1 MMMESS
7 LKAGDTVEAF
17 LSTNP
22 LFYSLSPAVLES
34 IAAKVQVKSFTAGED
49 IVHEGE
55 IGDSFF
61 VIKEGRVRV
70 IKETDGN
77 ELVLSEL
84 GVSEG
89 FGEMSLIIDQPRSAT
104 VRAIGPTTA
113 LKLTKDDFSELMR
126 GWPELASK
134 MHRLVD
140 ERVSLLESLDTDAD
154 AISKFRSDRAFAL
167 EYADLHQLME
177 LNSAA
182 GGDEQMEH
190 SYEVGQLAREMS
202 RILCPMLSEE
212 ILFAGY
218 LHEIGKV
225 SLPRQLIVRERRGD
239 ELTPE
244 ERAQFSEIFE
254 NAVKILEPNRDLHVA
269 LAFIGSLG
277 RTHYKEMPLEAQV
290 LKVAD
295 DYLELSSYTC
305 RRLGVEE
312 SLARIRQGSGTLYNP
327 RVVAAL
333 EKNVRL
339 YADIRVESQL
349 NVMRMLVK
357 ALDIKDNYTYRH
369 SMDVRDMSLMI
380 VDRLGLD
387 RSQREYMRISAE
399 LHDVGKIFVDEEIL
413 NAPRKLTDAEFD
425 IMKTHAARSAD
436 LFRTVPGMD
445 DLVAIVRAHHEKYN
459 GAGYPDGLKGEEIPF
474 LARVMTLADVWSA
487 LTTPRVYRLGDDG
500 KARKFT
506 PEKAL
511 SIMQEM
517 ADGHFDP
524 ELFPIFESI
533 VKEKFFSPAESG
545 SPAES

>member
-1 MMMESS
+1 MMESS
-7 LKAGDTVEAF
+7 LTAGESVESF

-22 LFYSLSPAVLES
+22 LFYSLNPAVLAS
-34 IAAKVQVKSFTAGED
+34 IAAKVQVTHFNPGQD

-55 IGDSFF
+55 IGDSFYL
-61 VIKEGRVRV
+61 IKEGRVRV
-70 IKETDGN
+70 LKETDGN
-77 ELVLSEL
+77 QLVLSEL

-126 GWPELASK
+126 SWPELAMK

-140 ERVSLLESLDTDAD
+140 ERVSLLESLDADAE
-154 AISKFRSDRAFAL
+154 AISKFRADRSFAL
-167 EYADLHQLME
+167 EYADLNEIME
-177 LNSAA
+177 LNRAA
-182 GGDEQMEH
+182 GGEEQMEH
-190 SYEVGQLAREMS
+190 CYEVGQLAREMS

-225 SLPRQLIVRERRGD
+225 SLPRQLVVRERKGD
-239 ELTPE
+239 DLSPE
-244 ERAQFSEIFE
+244 ELAKFSHMFE
-254 NAVKILEPNRDLHVA
+254 NTVRILEPNRDLHQA
-269 LAFIGSLG
+269 LHFIGALG
-277 RTHYKEMPLEAQV
+277 NSSYKDMPLEAQV

-295 DYLELSSYTC
+295 DYLEMSSYNG
-305 RRLGVEE
+305 RRLGEEE
-312 SLARIRQGSGTLYNP
+312 SMARIRQGSGTLYNP

-339 YADIRVESQL
+339 YGEIRVESQL

-380 VDRLGLD
+380 VDKLPNI
-387 RSQREYMRISAE
+387 SFQEREYMRISAE
-399 LHDVGKIFVDEEIL
+399 LHDVGKIFIDEEIL

-436 LFRTVPGMD
+436 LFRTVPGMEK
-445 DLVAIVRAHHEKYN
+445 LVAIVRAHHEKWN
-459 GAGYPDGLKGEEIPF
+459 GTGYPDGLQGKDIPF

-524 ELFPIFESI
+524 ELFPIFEAI
-533 VKEKFFSPAESG
+533 VKENFYSQPE
-545 SPAES
+545 

>member
-1 MMMESS
+1 MESS
-7 LKAGDTVEAF
+7 LTSDGTVEAF

-22 LFYSLSPAVLES
+22 LFYSLGPAVLAS
-34 IAAKVQVKSFTAGED
+34 IAARIQLVYFQAGED
-49 IVHEGE
+49 IVREGDP
-55 IGDSFF
+55 GDSFYL
-61 VIKEGRVRV
+61 IKQGRVHV
-70 IKETDGN
+70 LKESDDSP
-77 ELVLSEL
+77 LVLSEL

-89 FGEMSLIIDQPRSAT
+89 FGEMSLLVDQPRSAT

-126 GWPELASK
+126 SWPELASK

-140 ERVSLLESLDTDAD
+140 ERVSLLESMETDAE
-154 AISKFRSDRAFAL
+154 ALSKFRSDRAFAL
-167 EYADLHQLME
+167 EYADLTLMME

-182 GGDEQMEH
+182 GGPEQMEH
-190 SYEVGQLAREMS
+190 CYEVGQLAREMS

-225 SLPRQLIVRERRGD
+225 SLPRQLVQRERRGE
-239 ELTPE
+239 ELTAE
-244 ERAQFSEIFE
+244 EQAQFSRIFE
-254 NAVKILEPNRDLHVA
+254 NAVSIMEPNPDLHQA
-269 LAFIGSLG
+269 LSFLGALGSSNY
-277 RTHYKEMPLEAQV
+277 RDMPLEAQV

-295 DYLELSSYTC
+295 DYLELTSYVY
-305 RRLGVEE
+305 RHLGVEE
-312 SLARIRQGSGTLYNP
+312 SLQRIRDGAGTKYNP

-339 YADIRVESQL
+339 YGDIRVQSQL
-349 NVMRMLVK
+349 NVMRMMVK

-380 VDRLGLD
+380 VDKLGVS
-387 RSQREYMRISAE
+387 RTEREYMRISAE
-399 LHDVGKIFVDEEIL
+399 LHDVGKIFIDEEIL

-425 IMKTHAARSAD
+425 VMKTHAARSAD

-445 DLVAIVRAHHEKYN
+445 ELVSIVRAHHEKWN
-459 GAGYPDGLKGEEIPF
+459 GSGYPDGLAGKDIPF

-511 SIMQEM
+511 SIMEEM

-524 ELFPIFESI
+524 ELFPVFSQI
-533 VKEKFFSPAESG
+533 VKEKFFSPEEELQAL
-545 SPAES
+545 P

>member
-7 LKAGDTVEAF
+7 LTAGESVEAF

-22 LFYSLSPAVLES
+22 LFYSLNPAVLAS
-34 IAAKVQVKSFTAGED
+34 IASKVQVKTYEAGES
-49 IVHEGE
+49 IVREGE
-55 IGDSFF
+55 IGDSFYL
-61 VIKEGRVRV
+61 IKEGRVHV
-70 IKETDGN
+70 LKSSGED

-89 FGEMSLIIDQPRSAT
+89 FGEMSLLIDQPRSAT
-104 VRAIGPTTA
+104 VRAIGPTIA

-140 ERVSLLESLDTDAD
+140 ERVSLLESLDNDEAK
-154 AISKFRSDRAFAL
+154 SKFRADRAFAL
-167 EYADLHQLME
+167 EYADLNLIME

-182 GGDEQMEH
+182 GGEEQMEH
-190 SYEVGQLAREMS
+190 CYEVGQLAREMS

-239 ELTPE
+239 ALSDE
-244 ERAQFSEIFE
+244 ERAKFSHVFQ
-254 NAVKILEPNRDLHVA
+254 NSVKILEPNRDLHRA

-277 RTHYKEMPLEAQV
+277 ETSYKDMPLEAQV

-295 DYLELSSYTC
+295 DYLEMSSYNC

-312 SLARIRQGSGTLYNP
+312 SLQKIREGSGTKYNP

-333 EKNVRL
+333 QKNVRL
-339 YADIRVESQL
+339 YGDIRVESQL
-349 NVMRMLVK
+349 NVMRMMVK

-399 LHDVGKIFVDEEIL
+399 LHDVGKIFIDEEIL

-425 IMKTHAARSAD
+425 TMKTHAARSAD
-436 LFRTVPGMD
+436 LFRTVPGMYQ
-445 DLVAIVRAHHEKYN
+445 LVAIVRAHHEKYN
-459 GAGYPDGLKGEEIPF
+459 GTGYPDGLKGEEIPF

-524 ELFPIFESI
+524 QLFPIFESI
-533 VKEKFFSPAESG
+533 VKEKFYSEQ
-545 SPAES
+545 

>member
-1 MMMESS
+1 MMESS
-7 LKAGDTVEAF
+7 LKASESVEAF

-22 LFYSLSPAVLES
+22 LFYSLSAAVLAS
-34 IAAKVQVKSFTAGED
+34 IASKVQVKTYAAGDD
-49 IVHEGE
+49 IVQEGE

-61 VIKEGRVRV
+61 LIKEGRVRV
-70 IKETDGN
+70 IKETDGS

-84 GVSEG
+84 GASEG
-89 FGEMSLIIDQPRSAT
+89 FGEMSLLIDQPRSAT

-113 LKLTKDDFSELMR
+113 LQLTKDDFSELMR

-154 AISKFRSDRAFAL
+154 AISKFRADRSFAL
-167 EYADLHQLME
+167 EYADLHQLMQ
-177 LNSAA
+177 LNAAA
-182 GGDEQMEH
+182 GGEEQLEH

-225 SLPRQLIVRERRGD
+225 ALPRQLIVRERRGE
-239 ELTPE
+239 ELSE
-244 ERAQFSEIFE
+244 DERAQFSQIFE
-254 NAVKILEPNRDLHVA
+254 NAVKILEPNRDLHQA
-269 LAFIGSLG
+269 LGFIGSLG
-277 RTHYKEMPLEAQV
+277 KASYKEMPLEAQV

-295 DYLELSSYTC
+295 DYLELSSYNGH
-305 RRLGVEE
+305 RLGYEE
-312 SLARIRQGSGTLYNP
+312 SLARIRAGSGTLYNP

-349 NVMRMLVK
+349 NVMRMMVK

-399 LHDVGKIFVDEEIL
+399 LHDVGKIFIDEEIL
-413 NAPRKLTDAEFD
+413 NAPRKLTDSEFD
-425 IMKTHAARSAD
+425 IMKTHAARSAE

-445 DLVAIVRAHHEKYN
+445 ELVAIVRAHHEKYN
-459 GAGYPDGLKGEEIPF
+459 GTGYPDGLKGEEIPF

-533 VKEKFFSPAESG
+533 VKENFYSPTSVQ
-545 SPAES
+545 

>member
-1 MMMESS
+1 MESS
-7 LKAGDTVEAF
+7 LTSDGTVEAF

-22 LFYSLSPAVLES
+22 LFYSLSPAVLAS
-34 IAAKVQVKSFTAGED
+34 IAARVQLVSFRAGQD
-49 IVHEGE
+49 IVCEGD
-55 IGDSFF
+55 IGDSFYL
-61 VIKEGRVRV
+61 IKEGRVHV
-70 IKETDGN
+70 LKNSDGDP
-77 ELVLSEL
+77 LILSEL

-89 FGEMSLIIDQPRSAT
+89 FGEMSLLVDQPRSAT
-104 VRAIGPTTA
+104 VRAIGPTNA

-126 GWPELASK
+126 SWPELASK

-140 ERVSLLESLDTDAD
+140 ERVSLLESLDSDSETLL
-154 AISKFRSDRAFAL
+154 KYRSDRAFAL
-167 EYADLHQLME
+167 EYADLTLMME
-177 LNSAA
+177 LNAAA
-182 GGDEQMEH
+182 GGAEQMEH
-190 SYEVGQLAREMS
+190 CYEVGQLAREMS

-225 SLPRQLIVRERRGD
+225 SLPRQLILRERRGD
-239 ELTPE
+239 ELSCE
-244 ERAQFSEIFE
+244 EQAQFSQIFE
-254 NAVKILEPNRDLHVA
+254 NAVSILEPNRDLHQA
-269 LAFIGSLG
+269 LSFLG
-277 RTHYKEMPLEAQV
+277 ALGAASYRDMPLEAQV

-295 DYLELSSYTC
+295 DYLELSSYVY

-312 SLARIRQGSGTLYNP
+312 SLQKIREGSGTKYNP

-339 YADIRVESQL
+339 YGDIRVQSQL
-349 NVMRMLVK
+349 NVMRMMVK

-380 VDRLGLD
+380 VDKLGLS
-387 RSQREYMRISAE
+387 RTEREYMRISAE

-413 NAPRKLTDAEFD
+413 NAPRKLTDSEFD

-445 DLVAIVRAHHEKYN
+445 DLVTIVRAHHEKWN
-459 GAGYPDGLKGEEIPF
+459 GTGYPDGLAGEEIPF

-511 SIMQEM
+511 SIMEEM

-524 ELFPIFESI
+524 ELFPVFSVI
-533 VKEKFFSPAESG
+533 VKEKFFSPE
-545 SPAES
+545 PEKLTLI

>member
-1 MMMESS
+1 MMESS
-7 LKAGDTVEAF
+7 LTASGTVDAF

-22 LFYSLSPAVLES
+22 LFYSLSPAVLAS
-34 IAAKVQVKSFTAGED
+34 IAAKVQVKTYSAGQD

-55 IGDSFF
+55 IGDSFYL
-61 VIKEGRVRV
+61 IKEGRVRV
-70 IKETDGN
+70 LKETDGN
-77 ELVLSEL
+77 QLVLSEL

-104 VRAIGPTTA
+104 VRAIGATTA

-126 GWPELASK
+126 SWPELASK

-140 ERVSLLESLDTDAD
+140 ERVSLLESLDNDSE
-154 AISKFRSDRAFAL
+154 AISKFRADRAFAL
-167 EYADLHQLME
+167 EYADLNLIME

-190 SYEVGQLAREMS
+190 CYEVGQLAREMS

-225 SLPRQLIVRERRGD
+225 ALPRQLIVRERHGD
-239 ELTPE
+239 ELTPA
-244 ERAQFSEIFE
+244 EREKFDLVFE
-254 NAVKILEPNRDLHVA
+254 HAVRILEPNRDLHQA
-269 LAFIGSLG
+269 LHFIGSLG
-277 RTHYKEMPLEAQV
+277 KSNYKDMPLEAQV

-295 DYLELSSYTC
+295 DYLEMSSYVC

-312 SLARIRQGSGTLYNP
+312 SLERIREGSGTKYNP

-339 YADIRVESQL
+339 YGDLRVESQL
-349 NVMRMLVK
+349 NVMRMMVK

-380 VDRLGLD
+380 VDRLNLE

-399 LHDVGKIFVDEEIL
+399 LHDVGKIFIDEEIL

-436 LFRTVPGMD
+436 LFRNVPGMD
-445 DLVAIVRAHHEKYN
+445 ELVAIVRAHHEKWN
-459 GAGYPDGLKGEEIPF
+459 GTGYPDGLKGEEIPY

-524 ELFPIFESI
+524 ELFPLFEEI
-533 VKEKFFSPAESG
+533 VKENFYSPVE
-545 SPAES
+545 

>member
-1 MMMESS
+1 MMESS
-7 LKAGDTVEAF
+7 LTAGESVEAF

-22 LFYSLSPAVLES
+22 LFYSLSPAVLAS
-34 IAAKVQVKSFTAGED
+34 IAAKVQVTTFNPGQD

-55 IGDSFF
+55 IGDSFYL
-61 VIKEGRVRV
+61 IKEGRVRV
-70 IKETDGN
+70 LKETDGN
-77 ELVLSEL
+77 QLVLSEL

-113 LKLTKDDFSELMR
+113 LKLTKDDFSDLMR

-140 ERVSLLESLDTDAD
+140 ERVSLLESLDTDAE
-154 AISKFRSDRAFAL
+154 AISKFRADRSFAL
-167 EYADLHQLME
+167 EYADLNLIME
-177 LNSAA
+177 LNRAA
-182 GGDEQMEH
+182 GGEEQMEH
-190 SYEVGQLAREMS
+190 CYEVGQLAREMS

-225 SLPRQLIVRERRGD
+225 SLPRQLLVRERKGD
-239 ELTPE
+239 ELTSE
-244 ERAQFSEIFE
+244 ERAKFAQVFE
-254 NAVKILEPNRDLHVA
+254 NAVKILEPNRDLHQA
-269 LAFIGSLG
+269 LHFIGALG
-277 RTHYKEMPLEAQV
+277 KSSYKEMPLEAQV

-295 DYLELSSYTC
+295 DYLEMSSYNG
-305 RRLGVEE
+305 RRLGVED
-312 SLARIRQGSGTLYNP
+312 SLERIREGSGTRYNP

-339 YADIRVESQL
+339 YGEIRVESQL
-349 NVMRMLVK
+349 NVMRMMVK

-380 VDRLGLD
+380 VDKLD
-387 RSQREYMRISAE
+387 LSFQEREYMRISAE
-399 LHDVGKIFVDEEIL
+399 LHDVGKIFIDEEIL

-436 LFRTVPGMD
+436 LFRTVPGMEK
-445 DLVAIVRAHHEKYN
+445 LVAIVRAHHEKWN
-459 GAGYPDGLKGEEIPF
+459 GTGYPDGLQGKEIPF

-511 SIMQEM
+511 SIMEEM

-524 ELFPIFESI
+524 ALFPVFAAI
-533 VKEKFFSPAESG
+533 VRENFCSG
-545 SPAES
+545 TE

>member
-1 MMMESS
+1 MESS
-7 LKAGDTVEAF
+7 LTAGDSVEAF
-17 LSTNP
+17 LATNP
-22 LFYSLSPAVLES
+22 LFYSLNPAVLAS
-34 IAAKVQVKSFTAGED
+34 IAEKIQVKLYEPGQN
-49 IVHEGE
+49 IVIEGE

-61 VIKEGRVRV
+61 LIKEGRVRV
-70 IKETDGN
+70 LKNTEEN

-89 FGEMSLIIDQPRSAT
+89 FGEMSLLIDQPRSAT
-104 VRAIGPTTA
+104 VRAIGPVTA
-113 LKLTKDDFSELMR
+113 LQLTKDDFSELMR
-126 GWPELASK
+126 GWPELAMK

-140 ERVSLLESLDTDAD
+140 ERVSLLESLDTDAE
-154 AISKFRSDRAFAL
+154 AMYKFRADRSFAL
-167 EYADLHQLME
+167 EYADLNLVME

-190 SYEVGQLAREMS
+190 CYEVGQLAREMS

-225 SLPRQLIVRERRGD
+225 ALPRQLIVRERKGD
-239 ELTPE
+239 ELSDD
-244 ERAQFSEIFE
+244 ERALFSQIFHH
-254 NAVKILEPNRDLHVA
+254 AVNILEPNRDLHQA
-269 LAFIGSLG
+269 LFFLGSMSETDY
-277 RTHYKEMPLEAQV
+277 RNMPLEAQV

-295 DYLELSSYTC
+295 DYLELSSYVC

-312 SLARIRQGSGTLYNP
+312 SLERIREGAGTKYNP

-339 YADIRVESQL
+339 YGEVRVESQL
-349 NVMRMLVK
+349 NVMRMMVK

-369 SMDVRDMSLMI
+369 SMDVRDMSLLI
-380 VDRLGLD
+380 VDRLGLS
-387 RSQREYMRISAE
+387 RAEREYMRISAE
-399 LHDVGKIFVDEEIL
+399 LHDVGKIFIDEEIL
-413 NAPRKLTDAEFD
+413 NAPRKLTDSEFD

-436 LFRTVPGMD
+436 LFRNVPGMD
-445 DLVAIVRAHHEKYN
+445 ELVAIVRAHHEKFN
-459 GAGYPDGLKGEEIPF
+459 GAGYPDGLKGKEIPF

-500 KARKFT
+500 KARKFG

-524 ELFPIFESI
+524 ELFPLFETI
-533 VKEKFFSPAESG
+533 VREKFADEFVEA
-545 SPAES
+545 

>member
-1 MMMESS
+1 MMESS
-7 LKAGDTVEAF
+7 LTAGESVEAF

-22 LFYSLSPAVLES
+22 LFYSLSSAVLES
-34 IAAKVQVKSFTAGED
+34 IAAKIQVKEYAAGEN
-49 IVHEGE
+49 IVVEGE
-55 IGDSFF
+55 IGDSFYL
-61 VIKEGRVRV
+61 IKEGRVRV
-70 IKETDGN
+70 LKTTDGN
-77 ELVLSEL
+77 QLVLSEL

-104 VRAIGPTTA
+104 VRAIGPTKA

-134 MHRLVD
+134 MHRLVE
-140 ERVSLLESLDTDAD
+140 ERVSLLESLDTDAE
-154 AISKFRSDRAFAL
+154 AISKFRADRAFAL
-167 EYADLHQLME
+167 EYADLNLIME

-190 SYEVGQLAREMS
+190 CYEVGQLAREMS

-225 SLPRQLIVRERRGD
+225 ALPRQLILRERRGD
-239 ELTPE
+239 ELTVE
-244 ERAQFSEIFE
+244 EREQFSLIFDH
-254 NAVKILEPNRDLHVA
+254 AVKILEPNRELHQA
-269 LAFIGSLG
+269 LSFIGALG
-277 RTHYKEMPLEAQV
+277 KSSYKEMPLEAQV

-295 DYLELSSYTC
+295 DYLEMSSYLG
-305 RRLGVEE
+305 RRMGVEE
-312 SLARIRQGSGTLYNP
+312 SLDRIRVGSGTQYNP

-339 YADIRVESQL
+339 YGDLRVESQL
-349 NVMRMLVK
+349 NVMRMMVK

-380 VDRLGLD
+380 VDKLGIQG
-387 RSQREYMRISAE
+387 REREYMRISAE
-399 LHDVGKIFVDEEIL
+399 LHDVGKIFIDEEIL
-413 NAPRKLTDAEFD
+413 NAPRKLTDSEFD
-425 IMKTHAARSAD
+425 VMKTHAARSAD
-436 LFRTVPGMD
+436 LFRNVPGMD
-445 DLVAIVRAHHEKYN
+445 ELVAIVRAHHEKWN
-459 GAGYPDGLKGEEIPF
+459 GTGYPDGLRGEEIPY

-524 ELFPIFESI
+524 ELFPIFEQI
-533 VKEKFFSPAESG
+533 VKDNFYSTPEQASA
-545 SPAES
+545 

>member
-1 MMMESS
+1 MMESS
-7 LKAGDTVEAF
+7 LTASDSVEAF

-22 LFYSLSPAVLES
+22 LFYSLSPAVLAS
-34 IAAKVQVKSFTAGED
+34 IAARLQAVNFATGD
-49 IVHEGE
+49 TIVREGDP
-55 IGDSFF
+55 GDSFYL
-61 VIKEGRVRV
+61 IQEGRVHV
-70 IKETDGN
+70 LKESDQ
-77 ELVLSEL
+77 EALVLSEL

-89 FGEMSLIIDQPRSAT
+89 FGEMSLLVDQPRSAT

-140 ERVSLLESLDTDAD
+140 ERVSLLESLESDAETRH
-154 AISKFRSDRAFAL
+154 KFRADRAFSL
-167 EYADLHQLME
+167 EYADLNLIME

-182 GGDEQMEH
+182 GGAEQMEH
-190 SYEVGQLAREMS
+190 CYEVGQLAREMS
-202 RILCPMLSEE
+202 RILCPMVSEE

-225 SLPRQLIVRERRGD
+225 ALPRQLIVRERRGD
-239 ELTPE
+239 QLSPE
-244 ERAQFSEIFE
+244 EREQFAGIFE
-254 NAVKILEPNRDLHVA
+254 NAVRILEPNRDLHRS
-269 LAFIGSLG
+269 LSFLSSLG
-277 RTHYKEMPLEAQV
+277 KASYQEMPLEAQV

-295 DYLELSSYTC
+295 DYLELSSYVC

-312 SLARIRQGSGTLYNP
+312 SLERIRAGSGTRYNP

-339 YADIRVESQL
+339 YGDIRVESQL
-349 NVMRMLVK
+349 NVMRMMVR

-369 SMDVRDMSLMI
+369 SMDVRDMSLLI
-380 VDRLGLD
+380 VERLGLD
-387 RSQREYMRISAE
+387 RNQREYMRISAE

-413 NAPRKLTDAEFD
+413 NAPRKLTDAEFE
-425 IMKTHAARSAD
+425 IMKTHAARSGD
-436 LFRTVPGMD
+436 LFRNVPGMD
-445 DLVAIVRAHHEKYN
+445 ELVNIVRAHHEKWN
-459 GAGYPDGLKGEEIPF
+459 GTGYPDGLQGEEIPF

-500 KARKFT
+500 KARKFG

-524 ELFPIFESI
+524 QLFPIFESV
-533 VKEKFFSPAESG
+533 VKEKFPS
-545 SPAES
+545 

>member
-1 MMMESS
+1 MESS
-7 LKAGDTVEAF
+7 LTSDGTVESF

-22 LFYSLSPAVLES
+22 LFYSLSPAVLAS
-34 IAAKVQVKSFTAGED
+34 IASKVQLVTFEAGQD
-49 IVHEGE
+49 IVHEGD
-55 IGDSFF
+55 IGDSFYL
-61 VIKEGRVRV
+61 IKHGRVHV
-70 IKETDGN
+70 LKNSSGSP
-77 ELVLSEL
+77 LVLSEL
-84 GVSEG
+84 GASEG
-89 FGEMSLIIDQPRSAT
+89 FGEMSLLIDQPRSAT
-104 VRAIGPTTA
+104 VRAVGPTTA
-113 LKLTKDDFSELMR
+113 LKLTKDDFSDLMR
-126 GWPELASK
+126 SWPELASK

-140 ERVSLLESLDTDAD
+140 ERVSLLESMEAD
-154 AISKFRSDRAFAL
+154 SEAISKFRSDRSFAL
-167 EYADLHQLME
+167 EYADLTLMME

-182 GGDEQMEH
+182 GGSEQMEH
-190 SYEVGQLAREMS
+190 CYEVGQLAREMS

-225 SLPRQLIVRERRGD
+225 ALPRQLILRERVGK

-244 ERAQFSEIFE
+244 ELGQFSKIFE
-254 NAVKILEPNRDLHVA
+254 NAVSILEPHRDLHQA
-269 LAFIGSLG
+269 LSFLG
-277 RTHYKEMPLEAQV
+277 ALGKSDYKEMPLEAQV

-295 DYLELSSYTC
+295 DYLELSSYVC

-312 SLARIRQGSGTLYNP
+312 SLQHIRAGSGTKYNP

-339 YADIRVESQL
+339 FGDIRVQSQL
-349 NVMRMLVK
+349 NVMRMMVK

-380 VDRLGLD
+380 VDKLGLS
-387 RSQREYMRISAE
+387 RTEREYMRISAE
-399 LHDVGKIFVDEEIL
+399 LHDVGKIFIDEEIL
-413 NAPRKLTDAEFD
+413 NAPRKLTDSEFD
-425 IMKTHAARSAD
+425 TMKTHAARSAD
-436 LFRTVPGMD
+436 LFRNVPGMD
-445 DLVAIVRAHHEKYN
+445 ELVAIVRAHHEKWN
-459 GAGYPDGLKGEEIPF
+459 GSGYPDGLAGKEIPF

-511 SIMQEM
+511 SIMEEM

-524 ELFPIFESI
+524 ELFPIFSGI
-533 VKEKFFSPAESG
+533 VKENFFSPELSA
-545 SPAES
+545 

>member
-1 MMMESS
+1 MMESS
-7 LKAGDTVEAF
+7 LTVDDSVEAF

-22 LFYSLSPAVLES
+22 LFYSLSPAVLAS
-34 IAAKVQVKSFTAGED
+34 IAAKLQVKTYEVGED
-49 IVHEGE
+49 IVSEGE
-55 IGDSFF
+55 IGDSFYL
-61 VIKEGRVRV
+61 IKAGRVRV
-70 IKETDGN
+70 LKETDGSQF
-77 ELVLSEL
+77 VLSEL
-84 GVSEG
+84 GASEG
-89 FGEMSLIIDQPRSAT
+89 FGELSLLIDQPRSAT
-104 VRAIGPTTA
+104 VRSLGPTTA
-113 LKLTKDDFSELMR
+113 LKLTKDDFSDLMR
-126 GWPELASK
+126 AWPELASK

-140 ERVSLLESLDTDAD
+140 ERVSLLESMETGAEAL
-154 AISKFRSDRAFAL
+154 SKFRADRSFSL
-167 EYADLHQLME
+167 EYTDLHLLME

-190 SYEVGQLAREMS
+190 CYEVGQLAREMS
-202 RILCPMLSEE
+202 RILCPMLSDE

-225 SLPRQLIVRERRGD
+225 AVARQLIVRERRGE
-239 ELTPE
+239 ELTE
-244 ERAQFSEIFE
+244 QERGQFSEIFAH
-254 NAVKILEPNRDLHVA
+254 AVRILEPSRELHQS
-269 LAFIGSLG
+269 LHFISSLG
-277 RTHYKEMPLEAQV
+277 ASSYKDMPLEAQV

-295 DYLELSSYTC
+295 DYLEMSSYVC

-312 SLARIRQGSGTLYNP
+312 SLERIREGSGTKYNP

-339 YADIRVESQL
+339 FGDLRVESQL
-349 NVMRMLVK
+349 NVMRMMVK

-380 VDRLGLD
+380 VDKLGLD

-399 LHDVGKIFVDEEIL
+399 LHDVGKIFIDEEIL
-413 NAPRKLTDAEFD
+413 NAPRKLSDAEFD

-436 LFRTVPGMD
+436 LFRNVPGMD
-445 DLVAIVRAHHEKYN
+445 ELVAIVRAHHEKWN
-459 GAGYPDGLKGEEIPF
+459 GSGYPDGLCGEEIPF

-506 PEKAL
+506 PDKAL
-511 SIMQEM
+511 AIMQEM

-524 ELFPIFESI
+524 NLFEIFKSI
-533 VKEKFFSPAESG
+533 VKEKMIDGAE
-545 SPAES
+545 

>member
-1 MMMESS
+1 MMESS
-7 LKAGDTVEAF
+7 LTTGDSVEAF
-17 LSTNP
+17 LATNP
-22 LFYSLSPAVLES
+22 LFYSLSHDVLAS
-34 IAAKVQVKSFTAGED
+34 IATKLQSVSFAAGQD
-49 IVHEGE
+49 IVVEGE
-55 IGDSFF
+55 IGDSFYL
-61 VIKEGRVRV
+61 IKSGRVRV
-70 IKETDGN
+70 LKESDGN
-77 ELVLSEL
+77 PLVLSEL

-104 VRAIGPTTA
+104 VRAIGATSA

-126 GWPELASK
+126 SWPELASK

-140 ERVSLLESLDTDAD
+140 ERVSLLESLDTDAET
-154 AISKFRSDRAFAL
+154 ISKFRADRSFAL
-167 EYADLHQLME
+167 EYADLTLIME

-182 GGDEQMEH
+182 GGAEQMEH
-190 SYEVGQLAREMS
+190 CYEVGQLAREMS

-239 ELTPE
+239 DLNPE
-244 ERAQFSEIFE
+244 EREQFSQIFE
-254 NAVKILEPNRDLHVA
+254 NAVKILKPNRDLHQA
-269 LAFIGSLG
+269 LQFIGSLG
-277 RTHYKEMPLEAQV
+277 KSHYREMPLEAQV

-295 DYLELSSYTC
+295 DYLEMSSYVG

-312 SLARIRQGSGTLYNP
+312 SLERIREGSGTLYNP

-339 YADIRVESQL
+339 YGELRVESQL
-349 NVMRMLVK
+349 NVMRMMVK

-380 VDRLGLD
+380 VDRLGLG
-387 RSQREYMRISAE
+387 RQEREYMRISAE

-413 NAPRKLTDAEFD
+413 NAPRKLSDAEFD

-436 LFRTVPGMD
+436 LFRNVPGMD
-445 DLVAIVRAHHEKYN
+445 ELVAIVRAHHEKWN
-459 GAGYPDGLKGEEIPF
+459 GTGYPDGLKGKEIPF

-506 PEKAL
+506 PEKAF
-511 SIMQEM
+511 SIMEEM

-524 ELFPIFESI
+524 ELFPIFEAI
-533 VKEKFFSPAESG
+533 VRENFFSQPAATE
-545 SPAES
+545 